1 MAKLIVV
8 LFDAIDAGNPCK
20 KEKREENQGRNGE
33 LIIDPMSAAVEPEP
47 FFFIV
52 QSLLA
57 GLLRF
62 NKAAAGQKSRYVAPW
77 CHKSLLL
84 RARRRICSSATGRND
99 IEHPEEH

>member
-1 MAKLIVV
+1 
-8 LFDAIDAGNPCK
+8 
-20 KEKREENQGRNGE
+20 
-33 LIIDPMSAAVEPEP
+33 MSAAVEPEP

-62 NKAAAGQKSRYVAPW
+62 NKAAAGQKSRYVARW